1 MYALRQFFAMHKILR
16 TVVGNGESYAAITF
30 RTWLWKCRGCNRIPL
45 QGVVIGNGIYN
56 MATQVPTMS
65 KAAFGAGLLDYN
77 TYAELEKR
85 QMDCLKELAIHPDT
99 AGVYCENVTTHWLF
113 SDEGVGELF
122 YYDIGLS
129 DATFFDDLT
138 VAMGKYLNRDDVKVA
153 LHSEGAGG
161 LRVMKVPLRMLW

>member
-1 MYALRQFFAMHKILR
+1 
-16 TVVGNGESYAAITF
+16 
-30 RTWLWKCRGCNRIPL
+30 
-45 QGVVIGNGIYN
+45 
-56 MATQVPTMS
+56 
-65 KAAFGAGLLDYN
+65 
-77 TYAELEKR
+77 
-85 QMDCLKELAIHPDT
+85 MDCLKELAIHPDT

-153 LHSEGAGG
+153 LHSEGANWTQSDEKGPVADA
-161 LRVMKVPLRMLW
+161 LVKDWAVPSDPVVESLLDLTCWHVLGVRDALGNPLVIFIALDLNVGCV